1 MAPCFQVTILIK
13 NLKRVTY
20 LRNHYEV
27 ESSEVGNLLRLLSQ
41 TINWDKVD
49 NFEVDSVMTDTWSSP
64 ALLE

>member
-1 MAPCFQVTILIK
+1 MKKQYFPMAPCFQVTILIK

-41 TINWDKVD
+41 TIN
-49 NFEVDSVMTDTWSSP
+49 
-64 ALLE
+64 